1 MVDNVLY
8 IIGNGFDLH
17 HGVASSYASF
27 CRWLKQYDF
36 ELFNLYETVCSY
48 DALWSDFETSMAY
61 VDRDYFLAV
70 GEAMLPD
77 SKSGPDDWTM
87 ADIILGGD
95 TARCM
100 SENLLKIINKIFRHT
115 SCSIS
120 T

>member
-27 CRWLKQYDF
+27 CKWLKKHDF
-36 ELFNLYETVCSY
+36 ELFDLYETVCSY

-61 VDRDYFLAV
+61 VDRDYFLAA

-77 SKSGPDDWTM
+77 SKSDPDDWTM
-87 ADIILGGD
+87 ADYILGGD

-100 SENLLKIINKIFRHT
+100 AENLIDPQIRN
-115 SCSIS
+115 
-120 T
+120 

>member
-27 CRWLKQYDF
+27 CKWLKKHDF
-36 ELFNLYETVCSY
+36 ELYDLYETVCSY

-61 VDRDYFLAV
+61 VDRDYFLAA

-77 SKSGPDDWTM
+77 SGSYNIVVFLT
-87 ADIILGGD
+87 I
-95 TARCM
+95 C
-100 SENLLKIINKIFRHT
+100 
-115 SCSIS
+115 IS
-120 T
+120 YANNCFTL